1 MIKLLPV
8 GADPAGDPSQ
18 NGAGQVRNTN
28 PGIDQIAAV
37 IGNEMK
43 VVGIGDSGS
52 SHELIAQLELQGS
65 AVPGHAGDGPF
76 PGKNQILEVF
86 AHRAAE
92 PKVVVLLDKVIKQIL
107 PFGPAH
113 LPDLQLAQSQARE
126 PSREVVSQNSTGA
139 TRR

>member
-76 PGKNQILEVF
+76 PGKNQILEVL
-86 AHRAAE
+86 AHRATE
-92 PKVVVLLDKVIKQIL
+92 PKV
-107 PFGPAH
+107 
-113 LPDLQLAQSQARE
+113 
-126 PSREVVSQNSTGA
+126 VVSQNSTGA